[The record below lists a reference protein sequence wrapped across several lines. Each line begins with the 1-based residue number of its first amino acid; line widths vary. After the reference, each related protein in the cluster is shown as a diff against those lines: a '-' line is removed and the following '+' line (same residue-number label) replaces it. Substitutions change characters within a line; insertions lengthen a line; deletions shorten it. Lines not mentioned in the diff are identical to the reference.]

1 MNTCTYQQNSGQ
13 YNTPSAAYS
22 YFYKE
27 LDLKNKQI
35 SELKARIN
43 SLLDSKQN
51 LQEQIEN
58 LKAKNY
64 SLSSNCEQETQMST
78 IQLQKRE
85 NELINHIN
93 NLQRENAMLKMQ
105 LNKKEGAESNF
116 QNTIAYKLAQAQKEV
131 DNLSVMN
138 TYKDNILSKMEE
150 FYNKLNN
157 IAGTKFNYTLDD
169 CNDDLNVYSKR
180 MKEIEDKVIHQLQFE
195 DFHSNTQYFNN
206 NQNPQEENKTT
217 TQNITTVNNISNSK
231 TNKSM
236 GFRTF
241 KPKTPSTQFRPE
253 ECIVNTRACN
263 CAYNH
268 RKSPLPKRSVPRTTV
283 DNFETSLTRTPP
295 RDEDYISPSSEKMEY
310 LRTINENEGK
320 SRRNYNFYP

>member
-13 YNTPSAAYS
+13 YTPSGAYS

-35 SELKARIN
+35 AELKARIN
-43 SLLDSKQN
+43 NLLDSKQN

-93 NLQRENAMLKMQ
+93 NLQRENSMLKMQ
-105 LNKKEGAESNF
+105 LNKKEGAETNF

-138 TYKDNILSKMEE
+138 TYKDNI
-150 FYNKLNN
+150 
-157 IAGTKFNYTLDD
+157 
-169 CNDDLNVYSKR
+169 
-180 MKEIEDKVIHQLQFE
+180 
-195 DFHSNTQYFNN
+195 
-206 NQNPQEENKTT
+206 
-217 TQNITTVNNISNSK
+217 
-231 TNKSM
+231 
-236 GFRTF
+236 
-241 KPKTPSTQFRPE
+241 
-253 ECIVNTRACN
+253 
-263 CAYNH
+263 
-268 RKSPLPKRSVPRTTV
+268 
-283 DNFETSLTRTPP
+283 
-295 RDEDYISPSSEKMEY
+295 
-310 LRTINENEGK
+310 
-320 SRRNYNFYP
+320 

>member
-1 MNTCTYQQNSGQ
+1 MKRNTCTYQQNSGQ
-13 YNTPSAAYS
+13 YTPSGAYS

-35 SELKARIN
+35 AELKARIN
-43 SLLDSKQN
+43 NLLDSKQN

-93 NLQRENAMLKMQ
+93 NLQRENSMLKMQ
-105 LNKKEGAESNF
+105 LNKKEGAETNF

-150 FYNKLNN
+150 FYNKLNS
-157 IAGTKFNYTLDD
+157 IAGTKFNYTLDY
-169 CNDDLNVYSKR
+169 CNDDLNIYSKR
-180 MKEIEDKVIHQLQFE
+180 MKEIEDKVIIE
-195 DFHSNTQYFNN
+195 
-206 NQNPQEENKTT
+206 
-217 TQNITTVNNISNSK
+217 
-231 TNKSM
+231 
-236 GFRTF
+236 
-241 KPKTPSTQFRPE
+241 
-253 ECIVNTRACN
+253 
-263 CAYNH
+263 
-268 RKSPLPKRSVPRTTV
+268 
-283 DNFETSLTRTPP
+283 
-295 RDEDYISPSSEKMEY
+295 
-310 LRTINENEGK
+310 
-320 SRRNYNFYP
+320 

>member
-13 YNTPSAAYS
+13 YTPSGAYS

-35 SELKARIN
+35 AELKARIN
-43 SLLDSKQN
+43 NLLDSKQN

-93 NLQRENAMLKMQ
+93 NLQRENSMLKMQ
-105 LNKKEGAESNF
+105 LNKKEGAETNF

-157 IAGTKFNYTLDD
+157 IAGTKFNYTLDY
-169 CNDDLNVYSKR
+169 CNDDLNIYSKR

-253 ECIVNTRACN
+253 ECIVNTRSCN

-268 RKSPLPKRSVPRTTV
+268 RKSPLPKKSVPRGTV
-283 DNFETSLTRTPP
+283 ENIETSLTRTPP
-295 RDEDYISPSSEKMEY
+295 RDEDYISPSSEKMDY